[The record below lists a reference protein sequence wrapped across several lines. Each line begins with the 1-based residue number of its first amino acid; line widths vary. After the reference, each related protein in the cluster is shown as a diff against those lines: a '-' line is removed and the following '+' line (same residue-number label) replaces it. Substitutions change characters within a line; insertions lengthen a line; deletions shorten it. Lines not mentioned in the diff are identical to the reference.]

1 MTTEHLRVSPKAG
14 TTLIVSLAFAS
25 AGITALFLGMRSVM
39 DIGGFCA
46 EGGPYVI
53 EHHCPDGVAG
63 VMVGS
68 IWLGAIAAI
77 IYAVAAARARIPS
90 FVAFFWPALFV
101 SLGWNFLEYSFDPPV
116 GSGPVWG
123 WLIPG
128 VLFVLMGAV
137 PLWLWIRM
145 GGFSAGGIRSGRTE
159 VDGPHIGPVVAP
171 FPVAEAP
178 PSSESIEGHD
188 LVATLERLDELH
200 RSGSLSDDEF
210 AKAKRRLLS

>member
-1 MTTEHLRVSPKAG
+1 MGVTTERPFVSPITGA
-14 TTLIVSLAFAS
+14 TVLVSLAVAS

-46 EGGPYVI
+46 EGGPYAI

-77 IYAVAAARARIPS
+77 VYTVAAARARVPS
-90 FVAFFWPALFV
+90 FVAFFWPALFL

-128 VLFVLMGAV
+128 VLFILMGAV

-145 GGFSAGGIRSGRTE
+145 GGFRARGIRA
-159 VDGPHIGPVVAP
+159 DGPAVRPIVTP
-171 FPVAEAP
+171 FPMTEAPSTTAVAE
-178 PSSESIEGHD
+178 GDD
-188 LVATLERLDELH
+188 LVAALERLGEMH
-200 RSGSLSDDEF
+200 RSGTLSDDEF